1 MKLILEFDD
10 FNPNPQVD
18 CLAVARELI
27 EKYPDI
33 ILNFFTVPVYEG
45 IWLHYDTKWIEKV
58 KKFIDSG
65 NINLGVHGTH
75 HNFLEY
81 KNKTYIDAKLSLME
95 SLHNFDRA
103 NLKVSKVFRGPYWG
117 INEDCVKALIDLGYT
132 HLYSHKEYTALNE
145 KYADKI
151 KIVYY
156 NWNLK
161 DEWPKLENP
170 LDSNI
175 VVAHGH
181 TSKHAHLSCGNG
193 IWECYNKI
201 CDFIDSQE
209 NIEFLRIDQYA

>member
-45 IWLHYDTKWIEKV
+45 ICLHYDTRWIEEV

-65 NINLGVHGTH
+65 NIVLGVHGTFH
-75 HNFLEY
+75 TFREY
-81 KNKTYIDAKLSLME
+81 ALYDYPRSAIY
-95 SLHNFDRA
+95 
-103 NLKVSKVFRGPYWG
+103 LKHSHDKFNEAGLPFVKCFRGPYWG
-117 INEDCVKALIDLGYT
+117 ICEDSVQALIDMGYT

-161 DEWPKLENP
+161 DAWLKLENP
-170 LDSNI
+170 LDSDI

-181 TSKHAHLSCGNG
+181 TSKHTHLSCGNG

>member
-1 MKLILEFDD
+1 MKMILEFDD

-27 EKYPDI
+27 EKYPNI
-33 ILNFFTVPVYEG
+33 ILNFFTVPAYEG

-103 NLKVSKVFRGPYWG
+103 NLKVSKVFRGPYWA

-170 LDSNI
+170 LDSDI

-181 TSKHAHLSCGNG
+181 TSRYPQLSCQNG
-193 IWECYNKI
+193 IWECYNKL

-209 NIEFLRIDQYA
+209 NIEFLRIDQY

>member
-45 IWLHYDTKWIEKV
+45 IWLHYDTKWIKEV

-75 HNFLEY
+75 HSFLEY

-103 NLKVSKVFRGPYWG
+103 NLKVLKVFRAPYWG
-117 INEDCVKALIDLGYT
+117 ICEDSVRALIDMGYT
-132 HLYSHKEYTALNE
+132 HLYSHKEYTALNG

-170 LDSNI
+170 LDSDI

-181 TSKHAHLSCGNG
+181 TSKHAQLSCGNG

-209 NIEFLRIDQYA
+209 NIEFLRIDEI